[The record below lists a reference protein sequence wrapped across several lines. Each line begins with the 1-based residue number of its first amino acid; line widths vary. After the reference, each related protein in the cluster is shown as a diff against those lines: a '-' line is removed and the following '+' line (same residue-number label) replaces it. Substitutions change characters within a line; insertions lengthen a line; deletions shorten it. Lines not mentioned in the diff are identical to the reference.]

1 VKVRKVG
8 RLNEGKELS
17 GSHSGAVAIILTNN
31 QFDLDIETTTLALP
45 LIIGEGLAAREV
57 KLEIAV
63 ATEAL
68 LAQQVR
74 PTSLVPGEPFTWHYS
89 EYVGVYLFKDQL
101 FAATVDYLESTSEE
115 EALLL
120 IKKQVLSD
128 DSRLKR
134 LRREV
139 ETLERVVNSVGVK
152 RTAIPDATKLLV
164 FSRDE
169 GKCVRCGSSEKLHFD
184 HIIPVVKGGGNSES
198 NIQLLCDYC
207 NLQKSDRIAF

>member
-1 VKVRKVG
+1 MKVRKVG
-8 RLNEGKELS
+8 RLNEGQELS

-31 QFDLDIETTTLALP
+31 QFDLDIETTTLTLP
-45 LIIGEGLAAREV
+45 LIIGEGFAAREV
-57 KLEIAV
+57 KLEIPM

-68 LAQQVR
+68 LAQQAR
-74 PTSLVPGEPFTWHYS
+74 PTSLVPGEPFTLHDS
-89 EYVGVYLFKDQL
+89 AYVGVYLFKDQL
-101 FAATVDYLESTSEE
+101 FAATVDYLEATSEE
-115 EALLL
+115 EAILL

-139 ETLERVVNSVGVK
+139 ETLERVVNSAGVK
-152 RTAIPDATKLLV
+152 RTAIPEAIKLLV

-169 GKCVRCGSSEKLHFD
+169 GKCVRCGSNQNLQFD
-184 HIIPVVKGGGNSES
+184 HIIPVCKGGGNSES

-207 NLQKSDRIAF
+207 NLQKSDRIGF

>member
-57 KLEIAV
+57 KLEIPV

-74 PTSLVPGEPFTWHYS
+74 PTSLVPGEPFTWHDS

-101 FAATVDYLESTSEE
+101 FAVTADYLESTSEE

-152 RTAIPDATKLLV
+152 RTAIPDTTKLLV